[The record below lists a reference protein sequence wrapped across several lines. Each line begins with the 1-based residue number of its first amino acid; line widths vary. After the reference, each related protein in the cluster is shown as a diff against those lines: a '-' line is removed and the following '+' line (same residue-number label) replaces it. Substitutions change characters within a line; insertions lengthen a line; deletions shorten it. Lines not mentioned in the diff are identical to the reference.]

1 MKIAVMSDGGWGTA
15 LSLLLVDNG
24 HETTLWGPFP
34 DYIKSMREQRENT
47 EFLPGVPLPSE
58 LHLSQSIPE
67 SIADAELLV
76 LAAPSRFMRSLLE
89 QLAEAGA
96 NADKRP
102 LPVLN
107 VAKGLEQDTDLR
119 MSELVE
125 TILGDVEFA
134 TLSGP
139 SHAEEVARKMPT
151 AVTVAS
157 RSPALADQ
165 VQQTF
170 MNDRFRVYTQDDV
183 IGVELGGALKNVF
196 AIAAGVSDGLGFGDN
211 ARAALMTRGIV
222 EMGRL
227 GEALGGRADT
237 FSGLSGVGD
246 LIVTCTSQH
255 SRNHFVGEQLGKGHS
270 LEEVQASMGRQVAE
284 GVRTARAAFSLAR
297 KHHTPTPIIDE
308 IHAVLYDGKNPRR
321 AVTDLMTRNP
331 KAESTVTDL
340 N

>member
-1 MKIAVMSDGGWGTA
+1 MKIAVLSDGGWGTA
-15 LSLLLVDNG
+15 LALLLVNNG
-24 HETTLWGPFP
+24 HDTTLWGPFP
-34 DYIKSMREQRENT
+34 DYVETMREQRENAQ
-47 EFLPGVPLPSE
+47 FLPGVTLPSE
-58 LHLSQSIPE
+58 LRLSGTIAE
-67 SIADAELLV
+67 SVADAELLV
-76 LAAPSRFMRSLLE
+76 LAAPSQYMRPLLE
-89 QLAEAGA
+89 RLADTGA
-96 NADKRP
+96 SKHP

-125 TILGDVEFA
+125 NILGEVEYA

-139 SHAEEVARKMPT
+139 SHAEEVARRMPT
-151 AVTVAS
+151 AVSVAS
-157 RSPALADQ
+157 RFTGLAER
-165 VQQTF
+165 VQKAF

-255 SRNHFVGEQLGKGHS
+255 SRNHFVGEELGKGRS
-270 LEEVQASMGRQVAE
+270 LEDIQASMGRQVAE

-308 IHAVLYDGKNPRR
+308 IHAVLYNDKNPRR
-321 AVTDLMTRNP
+321 AVTDLMTRDP
-331 KAESTVTDL
+331 KAESTVTDVS
-340 N
+340 

>member
-1 MKIAVMSDGGWGTA
+1 MKIAVLSDGGWGTA
-15 LSLLLVDNG
+15 LALLLVNNG
-24 HETTLWGPFP
+24 HDTTLWGPFS
-34 DYIKSMREQRENT
+34 DYVETMREQRENT
-47 EFLPGVPLPSE
+47 QFLPGVALPPD
-58 LHLSQSIPE
+58 LRLSGSVAE
-67 SIADAELLV
+67 SIADTELLV
-76 LAAPSRFMRSLLE
+76 LAAPSQYMRGLLE
-89 QLAEAGA
+89 RLADAGVSE
-96 NADKRP
+96 RR

-119 MSELVE
+119 MSQLVE
-125 TILGDVEFA
+125 TILGDVEYA

-139 SHAEEVARKMPT
+139 SHAEEVARRMPT

-157 RSPALADQ
+157 RSPVLAER
-165 VQQTF
+165 VQRAF
-170 MNDRFRVYTQDDV
+170 MSERFRVYTQDDV

-255 SRNHFVGEQLGKGHS
+255 SRNRFVGEELGKGRS
-270 LEEVQASMGRQVAE
+270 LEDIQTGMGRQVAE
-284 GVRTARAAFSLAR
+284 GVLTVRAAFSLAGT
-297 KHHTPTPIIDE
+297 HGTPTPIIDE
-308 IHAVLYDGKNPRR
+308 IHAVLYSDKNPRR
-321 AVTDLMTRNP
+321 AVTDLMTRDP
-331 KAESTVTDL
+331 KAESTVR
-340 N
+340 NVS